1 MGRQAGQ
8 GTSGLQ
14 RHHHECHVPDRPRS
28 RLGLSGEACPA
39 ARDAGPVGDRYA
51 EEDRP
56 RRARR
61 DGRRRRLPRHPLQ
74 GRRTAGRDRLSG
86 GGHAARHQPECRVQ
100 GGAQSQRRAPVPE
113 LDARARGAADDHRR
127 RPPVFRPRP
136 GRGKTGRSPAGADQA
151 DEGGSRRRR
160 EGRRGGQAALRADLQ
175 GVTVTIALPAELAE
189 RRASRFDVSLPVL
202 IAFAALLCILIVLPV
217 SWLVYYGF
225 SVVDP
230 ASKARAFTLEHF
242 RTLFTDPDF
251 LDPLLTTVTI
261 AVSSSAICCAV
272 AAPMGWLV
280 ARTDLPLTATIRA
293 LVTASFVTPPF
304 LGAIAW
310 EILAAPNSGL
320 LNQFYRTI
328 TGAGQD
334 EYLLNI
340 YSLPG
345 LIFVISCYTFPYV
358 FVLIANALDRIP
370 GDLED
375 ASSILGGRTWTT
387 ARRITIPL
395 ALPAL
400 LAGALVAFLQAMT
413 LFGSPAILAIPA
425 GFHTMTT
432 KIWSLFNYPPKPEL
446 AAAASVPLLVLTVVL
461 LRAEHLILGRRG
473 YSVVGGKQGD
483 PRLIRLGALKW
494 AALALVFLVLMCP
507 VFLPYG
513 ALLNA
518 TFSRVATSFVTS
530 DNFTLHNIHFVFFE
544 LSATQLAV
552 KNTFLLGVASATIGT
567 ILALVIAY
575 VTTRRAI
582 RGYRALGFLATAP
595 VAIPGIV
602 LGVGLFLSYARP
614 PLVLYGTLWILLLAF
629 VTLNMPAAYQQL
641 QSAFRSVHTDLED
654 ASRILGSTRL
664 RTLRDITAP
673 LLRTSVIAT
682 WCFIFVG
689 VIRELSAAIMLFT
702 SETKVISVLIF
713 DLNESGDLGAI
724 SVLGLIM
731 LAITFAVVIAVNRI
745 PGFGDARLRNA

>member
-1 MGRQAGQ
+1 M
-8 GTSGLQ
+8 
-14 RHHHECHVPDRPRS
+14 
-28 RLGLSGEACPA
+28 
-39 ARDAGPVGDRYA
+39 
-51 EEDRP
+51 
-56 RRARR
+56 
-61 DGRRRRLPRHPLQ
+61 
-74 GRRTAGRDRLSG
+74 
-86 GGHAARHQPECRVQ
+86 
-100 GGAQSQRRAPVPE
+100 
-113 LDARARGAADDHRR
+113 
-127 RPPVFRPRP
+127 
-136 GRGKTGRSPAGADQA
+136 
-151 DEGGSRRRR
+151 
-160 EGRRGGQAALRADLQ
+160 
-175 GVTVTIALPAELAE
+175 TIALPALGIP
-189 RRASRFDVSLPVL
+189 RKHKIDLSWPILVL
-202 IAFAALLCILIVLPV
+202 FAALLCVLIILPM
-217 SWLVYYGF
+217 SWLVYY
-225 SVVDP
+225 SLVDR
-230 ASKARAFTLEHF
+230 SGAFTLNNF
-242 RTLFTDPDF
+242 RTLVTDPVF
-251 LDPLLTTVTI
+251 VDPLTTTLI
-261 AVSSSAICCAV
+261 LATSSSVICCLL

-280 ARTDLPLTATIRA
+280 ARTDIPARRTIRA

-310 EILAAPNSGL
+310 ELLAAPNSGL
-320 LNQFYRTI
+320 LNKIYRAA
-328 TGAGQD
+328 TGAPQD
-334 EYLLNI
+334 EHLFNI
-340 YSLPG
+340 YSLGG
-345 LIFVISCYTFPYV
+345 LIFVISAYTFPYV

-375 ASSILGGRTWTT
+375 ASSILGARTWTT
-387 ARRITIPL
+387 ARRVTIPL

-400 LAGALVAFLQAMT
+400 LAGAIVAFLQAMT

-446 AAAASVPLLVLTVVL
+446 AAAASVPLLVLTVAL

-473 YSVVGGKQGD
+473 YSVVSGKQGD
-483 PRLIRLGALKW
+483 PRRIRLGALKW

-518 TFSRVATSFVTS
+518 TFSRVATSFVTF

-552 KNTFLLGVASATIGT
+552 KNTFVLGVASAT
-567 ILALVIAY
+567 
-575 VTTRRAI
+575 
-582 RGYRALGFLATAP
+582 
-595 VAIPGIV
+595 
-602 LGVGLFLSYARP
+602 
-614 PLVLYGTLWILLLAF
+614 F
-629 VTLNMPAAYQQL
+629 VTIALPAAYQQL

-745 PGFGDARLRNA
+745 PGFGEARLRNA

>member
-1 MGRQAGQ
+1 M
-8 GTSGLQ
+8 TI
-14 RHHHECHVPDRPRS
+14 
-28 RLGLSGEACPA
+28 
-39 ARDAGPVGDRYA
+39 
-51 EEDRP
+51 
-56 RRARR
+56 
-61 DGRRRRLPRHPLQ
+61 
-74 GRRTAGRDRLSG
+74 
-86 GGHAARHQPECRVQ
+86 
-100 GGAQSQRRAPVPE
+100 AP
-113 LDARARGAADDHRR
+113 
-127 RPPVFRPRP
+127 
-136 GRGKTGRSPAGADQA
+136 PAGNA
-151 DEGGSRRRR
+151 RTVHKV
-160 EGRRGGQAALRADLQ
+160 DLSWP
-175 GVTVTIALPAELAE
+175 I
-189 RRASRFDVSLPVL
+189 L
-202 IAFAALLCILIVLPV
+202 ILFSALLCVLICLPM
-217 SWLVYYGF
+217 SWLVYY
-225 SVVDP
+225 SLVD
-230 ASKARAFTLEHF
+230 RNGAFTLGNF
-242 RTLFTDPDF
+242 KTLITDPVF
-251 LDPLLTTVTI
+251 IDPLVTTLILAT
-261 AVSSSAICCAV
+261 SSSIVCCV
-272 AAPMGWLV
+272 LAAPMSWLV
-280 ARTDLPLTATIRA
+280 ARTDMPLRRTVRA

-310 EILAAPNSGL
+310 ELLAAPNSGL
-320 LNQFYRTI
+320 LNKIYRAAG
-328 TGAGQD
+328 GAPQD
-334 EYLLNI
+334 EHLFNI
-340 YSLPG
+340 YSLEG

-358 FVLIANALDRIP
+358 FVLVANALDRIP

-387 ARRITIPL
+387 AWRVTIPL

-446 AAAASVPLLVLTVVL
+446 AAAASLPLLVITVLL
-461 LRAEHLILGRRG
+461 LRAQHRILGRRG

-483 PRLIRLGALKW
+483 PRLVRLGAMKW
-494 AALALVFLVLMCP
+494 AALAFVLAVLLCP

-518 TFSRVATSFVTS
+518 TFSRVATSFIWF
-530 DNFTLHNIHFVFFE
+530 DNFTLRNIHFVFFE
-544 LSATQLAV
+544 LSATKLAV
-552 KNTFLLGVASATIGT
+552 KNTFLLSVASATVGT
-567 ILALVIAY
+567 LMALVIAY
-575 VTTRRAI
+575 LTTRRAI
-582 RGYRALGFLATAP
+582 RGYRTLGFLATAP

-614 PLVLYGTLWILLLAF
+614 PFVLYGTLWILLIAF
-629 VTLNMPAAYQQL
+629 VTIALPAAYQQM

-724 SVLGLIM
+724 AVLGLIM

>member
-1 MGRQAGQ
+1 M
-8 GTSGLQ
+8 
-14 RHHHECHVPDRPRS
+14 
-28 RLGLSGEACPA
+28 
-39 ARDAGPVGDRYA
+39 
-51 EEDRP
+51 
-56 RRARR
+56 
-61 DGRRRRLPRHPLQ
+61 
-74 GRRTAGRDRLSG
+74 
-86 GGHAARHQPECRVQ
+86 
-100 GGAQSQRRAPVPE
+100 
-113 LDARARGAADDHRR
+113 
-127 RPPVFRPRP
+127 
-136 GRGKTGRSPAGADQA
+136 
-151 DEGGSRRRR
+151 
-160 EGRRGGQAALRADLQ
+160 
-175 GVTVTIALPAELAE
+175 TIALPAAQE
-189 RRASRFDVSLPVL
+189 RRTHGIDLSWPIL
-202 IAFAALLCILIVLPV
+202 IVFALLLCVLIVLPM
-217 SWLVYYGF
+217 SWLLYF
-225 SVVDP
+225 SLVD
-230 ASKARAFTLEHF
+230 RGGAFTLGNF
-242 RTLFTDPDF
+242 KQLFSDPAF
-251 LDPLLTTVTI
+251 VDPLTTTLILATASGV
-261 AVSSSAICCAV
+261 ICCAF

-280 ARTDLPLTATIRA
+280 ARTDMPLRRTVRA
-293 LVTASFVTPPF
+293 LVTASFVTPPC

-310 EILAAPNSGL
+310 ELLAAPNSGL
-320 LNQFYRTI
+320 LNKIYRAV
-328 TGAGQD
+328 TGAPQD
-334 EYLLNI
+334 EYLFNI

-358 FVLIANALDRIP
+358 FVLLANALDRIP

-375 ASSILGGRTWTT
+375 ASAMLGARTWTT
-387 ARRITIPL
+387 ARRVTIPL

-446 AAAASVPLLVLTVVL
+446 AAAASVPLLVLTILL
-461 LRAEHLILGRRG
+461 LRAEHMILGRRG
-473 YSVVGGKQGD
+473 YSVVGGKQGN
-483 PRLIRLGALKW
+483 PRLVPLGRAKW
-494 AALALVFLVLMCP
+494 AALAFVFLVLMCP

-518 TFSRVATSFVTS
+518 TFSRVATSFVWL

-544 LSATQLAV
+544 LSATKLAV
-552 KNTFLLGVASATIGT
+552 QNTFILGVASATIGT
-567 ILALVIAY
+567 IMALVIAY
-575 VTTRRAI
+575 LTTRRAI
-582 RGYRALGFLATAP
+582 AGYRTLAFLATAP

-629 VTLNMPAAYQQL
+629 VTIALPSAYQQM
-641 QSAFRSVHTDLED
+641 QSAFRTVHTDLED
-654 ASRILGSTRL
+654 ASRILGSSRL

-724 SVLGLIM
+724 AVLGLMM
-731 LAITFAVVIAVNRI
+731 LIITFAVVVAVNRI